1 VTSARRPGYK
11 DRLEAK
17 RWCWCGCAFRVA
29 VNDLMRGSA
38 TAAPWVSNARWFW
51 KPWDFLT
58 VGGRRHVLEL
68 LLRNCAGFLNAWR

>member
-1 VTSARRPGYK
+1 
-11 DRLEAK
+11 
-17 RWCWCGCAFRVA
+17 
-29 VNDLMRGSA
+29 MRGSA

-68 LLRNCAGFLNAWR
+68 LLRNSAEFLNA